1 LCRTLNPEV
10 EVATVSDILGRKGDL
25 VVTVPASASVLEAA
39 QVMNEHGIG
48 GVVVTDEGEMV
59 GVFTERD
66 ILRRVVASY
75 KDPSQTLLR
84 DVLTYPIVTV
94 RPDTSLEGC
103 RGLITQKRIR
113 HIPVVGD
120 FGLCGIITS
129 GDILAFQMEEQKDT
143 IEHLSSYVF
152 DLR

>member
-1 LCRTLNPEV
+1 M
-10 EVATVSDILGRKGDL
+10 ATVNDILGRKGDL
-25 VVTVPASASVLEAA
+25 VVTVPASATALDAA

-48 GVVVTDEGEMV
+48 GVVVLEDGEMV

-66 ILRRVVASY
+66 ILRRVVASH
-75 KDPSQTLLR
+75 KDPARTRLR

-94 RPDTSLEGC
+94 RPDTSLEAC

-120 FGLCGIITS
+120 GGLCGIITS
-129 GDILAFQMEEQKDT
+129 GDILAYQMEEQKDT
-143 IEHLSSYVF
+143 IDYLSSYVF

>member
-1 LCRTLNPEV
+1 M
-10 EVATVSDILGRKGDL
+10 ATVSDVLGRKGDL
-25 VVTVPASASVLEAA
+25 VVTVPASASALDAA

-48 GVVVTDEGEMV
+48 GVVVMEDGEMV

-66 ILRRVVASY
+66 ILRRVVASH
-75 KDPSQTLLR
+75 KDPARTRLR

-120 FGLCGIITS
+120 AGLCGIITS
-129 GDILAFQMEEQKDT
+129 GDILAYQMEEQKDT
-143 IEHLSSYVF
+143 IEYLSSYVF